1 MLGGTGGESPLSALG
16 SMDPKLLQAA
26 VTLFSEYSAPDD
38 QKTALLNALKPYLK
52 PERQAKVDKA
62 LRLARLAR
70 VIHRALQLFQS
81 SQKEGGDV

>member
-52 PERQAKVDKA
+52 PERQAK
-62 LRLARLAR
+62 
-70 VIHRALQLFQS
+70 
-81 SQKEGGDV
+81 